1 MANGRDDT
9 SGSRRRHSKHSVPNE
24 NRLAALGEA
33 VDEQNGEKVRQ
44 RRHRSTGKKVAIGG
58 LIFVLLIAG
67 VVGGS
72 YAYARWR
79 FDQIS
84 RIHVA
89 GEVKP
94 ISGQPFNILMIGS
107 DSRAGL
113 TGLAAKQS
121 GATSGSVSGQRS
133 DSVKI
138 VHIDPSAG
146 TISIISIP
154 RDTMVTLLANQSLY
168 GQFNRINVNFGA
180 GPSLLAQTITA
191 NFGITI
197 NQTIVV
203 SFEGLINAADAIGGV
218 YLDFRYPS
226 WDPYSGLRV
235 LHPGCQLLTGFQAL
249 ALSRSRHFYYNVDH
263 AKVFPNVDSSPDAL
277 YDAGWMYDPTSD
289 FGRIDRQ
296 DAFLRAMIDA
306 AKKLYNPL
314 TINSFLSKLPQGI
327 TLDQNFSLNELIG
340 LAVRFHSINSNSI
353 PTWTLPTVAVN
364 NTALGDVLYVE
375 QPEAQQM
382 LVDIFGTGLTAPSD
396 PPPNTSNEEQQ
407 PPTVTPAASTTKATT
422 SSGKSGKSS
431 TTTTTTTNPTL
442 AVPSYD
448 PVPCTP

>member
-9 SGSRRRHSKHSVPNE
+9 SGSRRRHSKHWVPNE
-24 NRLAALGEA
+24 DRLAALGEA
-33 VDEQNGEKVRQ
+33 VDEQNGEKVRH
-44 RRHRSTGKKVAIGG
+44 RRRRSTGKKVAIGG
-58 LIFVLLIAG
+58 LIFVLLIAA

-72 YAYARWR
+72 YLYANWR
-79 FDQIS
+79 FDQLS
-84 RIHVA
+84 RVRVA

-113 TGLAAKQS
+113 TGAVAKQT

-154 RDTMVTLLANQSLY
+154 RDTMVTLLANQSLF
-168 GQFNRINVNFGA
+168 GKFNRINVNFGN
-180 GPSLLAQTITA
+180 GPSLVAETITA

-203 SFEGLINAADAIGGV
+203 SFSGLINAADAIGGV

-226 WDPYSGLRV
+226 WDPYSGLRI
-235 LHPGCQLLTGFQAL
+235 LHPGCQLVEGVQAL
-249 ALSRSRHFYYNVDH
+249 ALSRSRHFYYNIDH
-263 AKVFPNVDSSPDAL
+263 AKVFPVVSSSPDAL
-277 YDAGWMYDPTSD
+277 YNAGWMYDPTSD

-296 DAFLRAMIDA
+296 DAFLRAMVDA
-306 AKKLYNPL
+306 AKRLYNPL

-382 LVDIFGTGLTAPSD
+382 LVGIFGNQLKTPSD
-396 PPPNTSNEEQQ
+396 PPPNTSNEEQL
-407 PPTVTPAASTTKATT
+407 PPTVTPAASMSNQAT
-422 SSGKSGKSS
+422 SSHKAS
-431 TTTTTTTNPTL
+431 TTTTTNPTL
-442 AVPSYD
+442 DVPNYD
-448 PVPCTP
+448 PVPCSP